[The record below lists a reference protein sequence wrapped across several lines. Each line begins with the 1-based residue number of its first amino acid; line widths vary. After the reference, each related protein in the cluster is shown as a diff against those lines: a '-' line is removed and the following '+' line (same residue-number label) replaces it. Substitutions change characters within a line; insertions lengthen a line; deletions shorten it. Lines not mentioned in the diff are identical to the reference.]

1 MSDPCWR
8 LDLGRREYGDVLE
21 LQRELVVERQAGR
34 IPDVLVFVEHPPVY
48 TIGPSGNPKHLLADP
63 ALLARIGA
71 TFVETERGGDITY
84 HGPGQIVVYP
94 IVDLRRWKT
103 DLRAYLRALEETIFI
118 ALQANG
124 ITAGREPGLTG
135 VWHDSGKLAAIG
147 VRVSR
152 WVSSHGFALNVST
165 NLDHF
170 KHIVPCGIFDRSVTS
185 MENVLDAPVACGPVK
200 DALARAFGRTF
211 DREIVRA
218 PKGAFEMSVH

>member
-71 TFVETERGGDITY
+71 TFVETERGGDVTY

-94 IVDLRRWKT
+94 IVDLRRFRT
-103 DLRAYLRALEETIFI
+103 DLRAYLRALEETILI
-118 ALQANG
+118 ALEAYG
-124 ITAGREPGLTG
+124 ITGRREPGLTG
-135 VWHDSGKLAAIG
+135 VWHDGGKLAAIG
-147 VRVSR
+147 IRVSR
-152 WVSSHGFALNVST
+152 WVSSHGFALNVAPEMSAYEA
-165 NLDHF
+165 
-170 KHIVPCGIFDRSVTS
+170 IVPCGIAASST
-185 MENVLDAPVACGPVK
+185 P
-200 DALARAFGRTF
+200 
-211 DREIVRA
+211 
-218 PKGAFEMSVH
+218 